1 MKRIEREEI
10 GAKEK
15 DGEEARD
22 ATQLY
27 KLQVKEGKRER
38 GGGKKVTRGMKG
50 DLDGHE
56 GGMRTRV
63 A

>member
-10 GAKEK
+10 GIKKK
-15 DGEEARD
+15 DSEEARD

-38 GGGKKVTRGMKG
+38 KRE
-50 DLDGHE
+50 E
-56 GGMRTRV
+56 GERR
-63 A
+63 